1 MEVFNQAYDE
11 LTGENSFQVS
21 SSCNYTSTGKG
32 IMQVQGL
39 VLKKGK
45 TSEFTNLF
53 RLTCLNRSLSCV
65 SSTFFGSGIIS
76 KSLHF

>member
-11 LTGENSFQVS
+11 LTGENSFKPVS
-21 SSCNYTSTGKG
+21 SSCNYASTRKG
-32 IMQVQGL
+32 YTQIQGP

-53 RLTCLNRSLSCV
+53 RLTCP
-65 SSTFFGSGIIS
+65 
-76 KSLHF
+76 